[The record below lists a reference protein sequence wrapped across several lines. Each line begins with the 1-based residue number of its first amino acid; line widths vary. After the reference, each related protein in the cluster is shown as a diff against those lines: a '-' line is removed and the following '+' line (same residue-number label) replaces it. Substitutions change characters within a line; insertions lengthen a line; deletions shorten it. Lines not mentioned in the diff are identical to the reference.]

1 MVTGYV
7 WLERYG
13 WHDTGMHAGFSPSG
27 PVVRTSGMTRHFTV
41 VP

>member
-13 WHDTGMHAGFSPSG
+13 WHAGFSPSG

-41 VP
+41 VR